1 MLALCLGTAPVSLAN
16 DEAKQL
22 AAKAA
27 ALAAEQKAEAAQKAQ
42 VQAETKRLTQRID
55 GLKKNLAFQTNR
67 VAEQTARVETLRF
80 EQSTKAA
87 EVKALQQ
94 SLTRELIAF
103 YQAGPDARLN
113 LASQQSGPRLVE
125 YLRFVTSS
133 RRERLEQLQSEQRQ
147 LAAAERAL
155 AEEKAALQRDITAL
169 QDEERRLA
177 ASTERQKSMLAKLE
191 RSLDSR
197 AAKQRAVEE
206 DRRQLAKLLNDIK
219 PSSAAGLAFA
229 KSRGKLDWPLQGR
242 VLRGFGQKRS
252 DGQSNWTGMVIAA
265 PAGTEVRAVQ
275 SGKVAYAG
283 WLLGYGLLLVIE
295 HDNGYATLYGH
306 NQTLVKERGDRVE
319 AGELIGRAGATGSV
333 ASNGLFFGVNRQG
346 KPLDPVVWLKKRSG

>member
-22 AAKAA
+22 AATAAA

-55 GLKKNLAFQTNR
+55 GLKQNLAFQTNR

-94 SLTRELIAF
+94 SLTRELVAF

-155 AEEKAALQRDITAL
+155 AEEK
-169 QDEERRLA
+169 RLC
-177 ASTERQKSMLAKLE
+177 SETSQPFRTRSGGWPPPRSGRKVCWPSE

-252 DGQSNWTGMVIAA
+252 DGQSNWTGMIAV

-295 HDNGYATLYGH
+295 HDNGYATLYRH

>member
-1 MLALCLGTAPVSLAN
+1 MLALCLGTAPLSVAN

-42 VQAETKRLTQRID
+42 VQAETKRLTQRIE
-55 GLKKNLAFQTNR
+55 GLKQNLAFQTNR

-80 EQSTKAA
+80 EQSNKAT

-94 SLTRELIAF
+94 SLTRELVAF
-103 YQAGPDARLN
+103 YKAGPDARLN

-133 RRERLEQLQSEQRQ
+133 RRDRLEQLQSEQRQ
-147 LAAAERAL
+147 LAEAERAL

-177 ASTERQKSMLAKLE
+177 ASTERQKSM
-191 RSLDSR
+191 
-197 AAKQRAVEE
+197 
-206 DRRQLAKLLNDIK
+206 LAKLLNDIK

-275 SGKVAYAG
+275 SGRVAYAG